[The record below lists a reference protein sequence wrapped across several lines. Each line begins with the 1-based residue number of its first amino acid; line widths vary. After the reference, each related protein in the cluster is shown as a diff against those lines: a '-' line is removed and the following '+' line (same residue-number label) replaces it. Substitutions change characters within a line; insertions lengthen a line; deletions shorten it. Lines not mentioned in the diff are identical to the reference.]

1 MELGLFIQTCANSAV
16 AAGIYALVAVGL
28 AMVFGVMQMANLAH
42 GEFYMV
48 AAYAVWVLYAKHHL
62 PFFAAVAIAMGIV
75 GAMGLAVERGLF
87 RPMRGQVVS
96 GFIATA
102 GLMFMLQ
109 VGVGRIWGVGLDK
122 PVPPA
127 FTGAVNILG
136 AVIGWQRVVVIIAA
150 AVMLGMLW
158 FFMHRLKLGRA
169 LRAVAQDPEAAAL
182 QGISINKMTALAM
195 FIGSVFAGAAGA
207 LMAPVYPVNPYMG
220 HVVILI
226 AFIVIIVGGLGSI
239 EGTILASI
247 MFGFLYTFV
256 TTVLDGVIASII
268 GVVTMLTVLALR
280 PQGLMG
286 RVKV

>member
-1 MELGLFIQTCANSAV
+1 MDLALFIQTCANSAV
-16 AAGIYALVAVGL
+16 ASGIYALVAVGL
-28 AMVFGVMQMANLAH
+28 AMVFGVMHMANLAH

-48 AAYAVWVLYAKHHL
+48 AAYAVWVLYAKHDW
-62 PFFAAVAIAMGIV
+62 PFFAAVAAGMGIV
-75 GAMGLAVERGLF
+75 GLIGIIVERGLF

-109 VGVGRIWGVGLDK
+109 VSVGRIWGLGLDK

-127 FTGAVNILG
+127 FTGSFVFAN
-136 AVIGWQRVVVIIAA
+136 AEIGWQRVIVIIAA
-150 AVMLGMLW
+150 VVMLVLLW
-158 FFMHRLKLGRA
+158 LFLHRLKLGRA
-169 LRAVAQDPEAAAL
+169 LRAVAQDAEAAAL
-182 QGISINKMTALAM
+182 QGISVNKMSALAM
-195 FIGSVFAGAAGA
+195 FIGSLFAGAAGA

-226 AFIVIIVGGLGSI
+226 AFIVVIVGGLGSI
-239 EGTILASI
+239 EGTILAAI
-247 MFGFLYTFV
+247 IFGFLYTFV
-256 TTVLDGVIASII
+256 TTVADGVVASII
-268 GVVTMLTVLALR
+268 GVVTMLTILALR

>member
-1 MELGLFIQTCANSAV
+1 VDLGLFVQTCANSAV
-16 AAGIYALVAVGL
+16 TAGIYGLVAVGL

-48 AAYAVWVLYAKHHL
+48 AAYAVWVLYAKHNW
-62 PFFAAVAIAMGIV
+62 PFFAAVAAGMGIV

-102 GLMFMLQ
+102 GLMYMLQ

-127 FTGAVNILG
+127 FTGTVSILG
-136 AVIGWQRVVVIIAA
+136 ANIGWQRVIVIIAA
-150 AVMLGMLW
+150 VVMLVILW
-158 FFMHRLKLGRA
+158 LFLHRFKLGQA
-169 LRAVAQDPEAAAL
+169 LRATAQDPEAAAL
-182 QGISINKMTALAM
+182 QGISVNKMTALAM

-247 MFGFLYTFV
+247 IFGFLYTFV
-256 TTVLDGVIASII
+256 TTVADGVIASIV
-268 GVVTMLTVLALR
+268 GVLTMLTVLALR
-280 PQGLMG
+280 PQGLRG
-286 RVKV
+286 RVKA

>member
-1 MELGLFIQTCANSAV
+1 MGLELFIQTCANAAV
-16 AAGIYALVAVGL
+16 ASGIYALVAVGL
-28 AMVFGVMQMANLAH
+28 AMIFGVMQMANLAH

-48 AAYAVWVLYAKHHL
+48 AAYAVWVLYGKYNI

-75 GAMGLAVERGLF
+75 GLIGLAVERGLF
-87 RPMRGQVVS
+87 RPLRGQVVS

-102 GLMFMLQ
+102 GLVYILQ
-109 VGVGRIWGVGLDK
+109 VSVGRVWGVGLDK
-122 PVPPA
+122 AVPTA
-127 FTGAVNILG
+127 FPGTATFLG
-136 AVIGWQRVVVIIAA
+136 AEIGWQRVVVIIAA
-150 AVMLGMLW
+150 IVMLTMLW
-158 FFMHRLKLGRA
+158 FFMHRMKLGRA
-169 LRAVAQDPEAAAL
+169 LRAVAQDPEAASL
-182 QGISINKMTALAM
+182 QGISVNKITALAM
-195 FIGSVFAGAAGA
+195 FIGALFAGAAGS

-239 EGTILASI
+239 AGTIIASI
-247 MFGFLYTFV
+247 LFGFLYTFV

-268 GVVTMLTVLALR
+268 GVVTMLTVLAFR

>member
-1 MELGLFIQTCANSAV
+1 MT
-16 AAGIYALVAVGL
+16 AGIYALVAVGL

-48 AAYAVWVLYAKHHL
+48 AAYAVWVFYAKHNW
-62 PFFAAVAIAMGIV
+62 PFFAAVAAGMGIV

-102 GLMFMLQ
+102 GLMYMLQ

-127 FTGAVNILG
+127 FTGAVSILG
-136 AVIGWQRVVVIIAA
+136 ANIGWQRVIVIIAA
-150 AVMLGMLW
+150 VVMLVILW
-158 FFMHRLKLGRA
+158 LFLHRFKLGQA
-169 LRAVAQDPEAAAL
+169 LRATAQDPEAAAL
-182 QGISINKMTALAM
+182 QGISVNKMTALAM

-207 LMAPVYPVNPYMG
+207 FMAPVYPVNPYMG

-247 MFGFLYTFV
+247 IFGFLYTFV
-256 TTVLDGVIASII
+256 TTVADGVIASIV
-268 GVVTMLTVLALR
+268 GVLTMLTVLALR
-280 PQGLMG
+280 PQGLRG